1 MRFAEWPRK
10 WSQRSS
16 GILSGSALKLLPI
29 AIGNAFTAWLRR
41 ALFAQKRGFWCR
53 RGEMGKTG
61 YLNDT
66 LVKGFREGLR
76 RGGFEVQRGSWLFVF
91 VGGNKRI
98 KAIKVPLLVQAP

>member
-1 MRFAEWPRK
+1 
-10 WSQRSS
+10 
-16 GILSGSALKLLPI
+16 
-29 AIGNAFTAWLRR
+29 
-41 ALFAQKRGFWCR
+41 
-53 RGEMGKTG
+53 MGKIG